1 MRCPQASP
9 PHNVL
14 LVDDEPLVLCLTAEM
29 LEDLGCHVVTAQNGC
44 EALDVLRRS
53 TYIRILLTDVNM
65 PRIDGYELA
74 RKALDVRRDLKI
86 LLLSSREPDVRG
98 FPLIRKPFLE
108 EDPRR
113 VMQET
118 TGVC

>member
-1 MRCPQASP
+1 
-9 PHNVL
+9 
-14 LVDDEPLVLCLTAEM
+14 
-29 LEDLGCHVVTAQNGC
+29 
-44 EALDVLRRS
+44 
-53 TYIRILLTDVNM
+53 M